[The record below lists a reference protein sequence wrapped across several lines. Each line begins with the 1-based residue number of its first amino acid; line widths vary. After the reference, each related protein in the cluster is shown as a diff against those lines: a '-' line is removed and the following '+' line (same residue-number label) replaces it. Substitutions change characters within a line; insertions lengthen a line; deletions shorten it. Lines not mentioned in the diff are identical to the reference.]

1 MTLKNLKKVQ
11 NPKLSRTKKKLFL
24 SSNLFFRQFKDEKK
38 YLSGSLLIEWDP
50 LIPRSIILVARIG
63 IIDDFFSLLLES
75 RDLLSLSNQRLKKER
90 KFCTKIGSLF
100 YETSKIKG
108 PNIYNLE
115 SIRSTINILSK
126 VKKSYPFPLFFLL

>member
-75 RDLLSLSNQRLKKER
+75 RDFLS
-90 KFCTKIGSLF
+90 F
-100 YETSKIKG
+100 SKT
-108 PNIYNLE
+108 
-115 SIRSTINILSK
+115 RD
-126 VKKSYPFPLFFLL
+126 

>member
-38 YLSGSLLIEWDP
+38 YLSGSFLIEWDP

-75 RDLLSLSNQRLKKER
+75 RDFLS
-90 KFCTKIGSLF
+90 F
-100 YETSKIKG
+100 SKT
-108 PNIYNLE
+108 
-115 SIRSTINILSK
+115 RD
-126 VKKSYPFPLFFLL
+126 

>member
-1 MTLKNLKKVQ
+1 MK
-11 NPKLSRTKKKLFL
+11 
-24 SSNLFFRQFKDEKK
+24 KK

-75 RDLLSLSNQRLKKER
+75 RDFLSLSNQRLKKK

-100 YETSKIKG
+100 YETSKIRS

-126 VKKSYPFPLFFLL
+126 VKKSYPFPLFFFTLIPCLVILVFPNKLT